1 MNRAIF
7 YRPNGRK
14 TTWLAFGCAI
24 AIHIGAIA
32 MSAGR
37 AAHNSLSGVITTTEI
52 EGTEG
57 ASDTQPPPIDIPTP
71 DPPNVANVDE
81 TFRDESP
88 PPQRQTRLTP
98 VARIR
103 ASNGPVNR
111 MASFHG
117 VKALAIS
124 APRPAYPYQARQ
136 RQITGSGVAILD
148 IDSASGDVIGV
159 AMWQSTGST
168 ILDDSTLSAL
178 GRWRFRPET
187 PARVQVP
194 ITFTL
199 TGASY

>member
-1 MNRAIF
+1 MNDAIF

-14 TTWLAFGCAI
+14 TTWLAFGCAV
-24 AIHIGAIA
+24 AIQIGAIA

-37 AAHNSLSGVITTTEI
+37 TEHQSLACVFPPFEI
-52 EGTEG
+52 EGTVGE
-57 ASDTQPPPIDIPTP
+57 SDTQPPPVDIPTP

-88 PPQRQTRLTP
+88 LPQRQRRLTP

-103 ASNGPVNR
+103 PSNGPANR
-111 MASFHG
+111 TASFHG

-136 RQITGSGVAILD
+136 RQITGSGVSVLD

-159 AMWQSTGST
+159 AMWKSTGST

-178 GRWRFRPET
+178 RRWRFKPGT